1 MTPRKQDIKV
11 KVNIQSPIPTSFY
24 TTELLC
30 EKDAGRGLCIFTF
43 TLYYTYL
50 VCILFGVPF
59 LHPFTFLRF
68 FFYFLFLMLFFSYNV
83 NSNVTL
89 ENIQGLIWL
98 IRAIYGHDICKLL
111 MSGYFL
117 GDNLYAHWVTML
129 HEMRRSHS
137 YHVSMCTVTQHWHN
151 CLVFNMWHTWGVLC
165 QIVNVSSNI
174 DLCDTV
180 IIVLIDVDCG
190 SLTNPANG
198 RNNTRTGSHLQL

>member
-30 EKDAGRGLCIFTF
+30 EKDAGRGLCTFTF
-43 TLYYTYL
+43 TLYHTYL

-59 LHPFTFLRF
+59 LHPFTFLSF
-68 FFYFLFLMLFFSYNV
+68 FFNSCFCTFLMLFFSYNV

-98 IRAIYGHDICKLL
+98 IRAIDYLYSRCMDMSFCKLL
-111 MSGYFL
+111 MSGFW
-117 GDNLYAHWVTML
+117 GAISSTTML

-137 YHVSMCTVTQHWHN
+137 YHMSMCTVTQH
-151 CLVFNMWHTWGVLC
+151 
-165 QIVNVSSNI
+165 
-174 DLCDTV
+174 
-180 IIVLIDVDCG
+180 
-190 SLTNPANG
+190 
-198 RNNTRTGSHLQL
+198 

>member
-1 MTPRKQDIKV
+1 MTPRKQGRYDIKV
-11 KVNIQSPIPTSFY
+11 KVNIQSPLPTSFY
-24 TTELLC
+24 TTKLLC

-111 MSGYFL
+111 MGGYFWGTISMHIEWYL
-117 GDNLYAHWVTML
+117 L

-137 YHVSMCTVTQHWHN
+137 YHMSMCTVTQH
-151 CLVFNMWHTWGVLC
+151 
-165 QIVNVSSNI
+165 
-174 DLCDTV
+174 
-180 IIVLIDVDCG
+180 
-190 SLTNPANG
+190 
-198 RNNTRTGSHLQL
+198 